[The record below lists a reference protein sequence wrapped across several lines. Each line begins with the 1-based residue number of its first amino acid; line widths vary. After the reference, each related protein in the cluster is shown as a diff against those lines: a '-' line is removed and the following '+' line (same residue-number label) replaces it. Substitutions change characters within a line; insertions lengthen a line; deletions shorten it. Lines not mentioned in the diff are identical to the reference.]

1 MENLYGKINCRKFII
16 SKEDYKK
23 YFNGK
28 KMISI
33 KELEKYYKGIVNR
46 LSTKNKISVNII
58 KYNKI

>member
-1 MENLYGKINCRKFII
+1 MEKLIVEEFII

-33 KELEKYYKGIVNR
+33 KELEKYYKGIVNH